1 VDTQGFTLS
10 LADGLGLELIPD
22 GSGWALVLQS
32 QGLADAAEPAAR
44 WLVEQLCFDEVP
56 LYRNGFRLR
65 RFNRPVSPAGAERM
79 IAVDQTNRSVV
90 VGEQVVV
97 KWLRRSD
104 DAEHPALSAL
114 AHLAQVGFGG
124 VPTSFGALT
133 WRAPTGRDLPVGFAT
148 AFLPESRD
156 GWEWCLEAVES
167 GLRTGDPRS
176 SFPTALGRL
185 AAGLHAAFAT
195 PSIVLP
201 EPKGIAD
208 TGEILSWQASAR
220 SLLAELVNRIG
231 QVDEVSAG
239 PDGDRPLRTPSA
251 VISANRAAMEFAID
265 RLLDVQGSTPVQR
278 IHGDLHVGQVMSFP
292 GGLAVIDF
300 DGNPVLDPACTLQ
313 PAARDVAQLLLSLD
327 QVGRIA
333 DRRSGYSITAQID
346 TWSRTAR
353 AQLLTAYQAELA
365 DLGRADV
372 LDVRLMPSF
381 LVEQACRDL
390 IYAVRFLPRWAY
402 ATIDG
407 IETVLADLPP

>member
-1 VDTQGFTLS
+1 
-10 LADGLGLELIPD
+10 
-22 GSGWALVLQS
+22 
-32 QGLADAAEPAAR
+32 
-44 WLVEQLCFDEVP
+44 
-56 LYRNGFRLR
+56 
-65 RFNRPVSPAGAERM
+65 M

-97 KWLRRSD
+97 KWLRRVD

-114 AHLAQVGFGG
+114 AHLAQIGFSG

-133 WRAPTGRDLPVGFAT
+133 WRAPSGRDLPVGFVT

-167 GLRTGDPRS
+167 ELRSADPRS
-176 SFPTALGRL
+176 SFPAALGRL
-185 AAGLHAAFAT
+185 AAGLHAAFAA
-195 PSIVLP
+195 PSIVLR
-201 EPKGIAD
+201 EPTGIA
-208 TGEILSWQASAR
+208 TVGEIVSWQASAR
-220 SLLAELVNRIG
+220 SLLAELVNGIG
-231 QVDEVSAG
+231 QVDDVSAG
-239 PDGDRPLRTPSA
+239 PDGDRPLQTPSE
-251 VISANRAAMEFAID
+251 VIYANQAAMEFAID

-300 DGNPVLDPACTLQ
+300 DGNPVLDSTSTLQ

-333 DRRSGYSITAQID
+333 DRRSGYSITTQID
-346 TWSRTAR
+346 AWSRVSRT
-353 AQLLTAYQAELA
+353 QLLTAYQAELA
-365 DLGRADV
+365 DLGRPDV
-372 LDVRLMPSF
+372 LDVRLLPSF

-407 IETVLADLPP
+407 LPTMLADSTL